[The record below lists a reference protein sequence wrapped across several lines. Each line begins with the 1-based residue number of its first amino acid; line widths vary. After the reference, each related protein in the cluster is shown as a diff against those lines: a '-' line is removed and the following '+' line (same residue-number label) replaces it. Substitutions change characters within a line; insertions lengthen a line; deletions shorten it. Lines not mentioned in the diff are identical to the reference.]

1 MSVKM
6 GTKNKQFPS
15 MDDKY
20 TLNSHQPLSCVGICS
35 RACARQ
41 NKQVPT
47 TKAASQK
54 EDGQVKPRRPRKSQ
68 KNCREKQIKLKLEAE
83 TRKRTEEYVP
93 RAYAEI
99 NHTVPKITRNS
110 SFFKTQP

>member
-1 MSVKM
+1 
-6 GTKNKQFPS
+6 

-20 TLNSHQPLSCVGICS
+20 TLNSHQPLSCVEICS

-68 KNCREKQIKLKLEAE
+68 KNCREKIKPIKLRLKAE

-110 SFFKTQP
+110 SSFFKP

>member
-1 MSVKM
+1 
-6 GTKNKQFPS
+6 

-54 EDGQVKPRRPRKSQ
+54 EDGQVQ
-68 KNCREKQIKLKLEAE
+68 ATLEDPLMMN
-83 TRKRTEEYVP
+83 KY
-93 RAYAEI
+93 
-99 NHTVPKITRNS
+99 S
-110 SFFKTQP
+110 SDI

>member
-6 GTKNKQFPS
+6 GTKNKHFS
-15 MDDKY
+15 FMDDKY

-68 KNCREKQIKLKLEAE
+68 KNCREKIKPIKLRLKAE

-93 RAYAEI
+93 RG
-99 NHTVPKITRNS
+99 PS
-110 SFFKTQP
+110 